1 MDAEQRRQTE
11 YLLRL
16 LDSLV
21 KAVDRREDVFQVVDD
36 SEDQDEAIRRLVELL
51 ELDEVSCQAI
61 LDMQLRRFTR
71 EQRRAIA
78 AQAEEIRSS
87 LSSGGEP

>member
-1 MDAEQRRQTE
+1 MDAEQRRQEE

-16 LDSLV
+16 LDGLV
-21 KAVDRREDVFQVVDD
+21 KALDRREEVFQVVED

-51 ELDEVSCQAI
+51 ELDEFSCRAI
-61 LDMQLRRFTR
+61 LDMQVSRFTR
-71 EQRRAIA
+71 EKRRTTA
-78 AQAEEIRSS
+78 AQAEEVRSR

>member
-21 KAVDRREDVFQVVDD
+21 KAVDQREDVFQVVED

-51 ELDEVSCQAI
+51 ELDEVSCRAI

-78 AQAEEIRSS
+78 AQAEETRSS